1 MTWRLIVRPLARLQI
16 AEAADWYDAQ
26 SRHLGDEFLQAVE
39 RRLEAIANNPH
50 QYQLLRG
57 DLRRAIVRPFPYLIV
72 YAVSEPEVTVFRCVH
87 ARRDQRRWPG

>member
-1 MTWRLIVRPLARLQI
+1 MTWSLIVRPLARLQI

-57 DLRRAIVRPFPYLIV
+57 DLRRAIDRPFPTSSSML
-72 YAVSEPEVTVFRCVH
+72 SESEGIILRCVH

>member
-1 MTWRLIVRPLARLQI
+1 LVRSHATG
-16 AEAADWYDAQ
+16 
-26 SRHLGDEFLQAVE
+26 LGDDFLQAIE
-39 RRLEAIANNPH
+39 QRLETISNNPH

-72 YAVSEPEVTVFRCVH
+72 YAISKDEVIVLRCVH